1 MPYPMDEVIENT
13 LKGIAKA
20 QREYERSSG
29 CWLWEAPEYFMTTCI
44 AREISSHRQF
54 GYSVTL
60 ENNVR
65 AAIDDAGGMGRGRP
79 RNDLRPDGK
88 FDILLWWAN
97 DTPRTVIEV
106 KKHIRQFRRIRS
118 DVARICGVLNQAD
131 TIRNG
136 LVAYYS
142 SLAGEPRQLRRL
154 MSDRLA
160 TIEDEARKYVERRE
174 MILDHCHRRTTVVQD
189 SAWTAGVLNISQG

>member
-13 LKGIAKA
+13 LKGIANA
-20 QREYERSSG
+20 QREYERMNG
-29 CWLWEAPEYFMTTCI
+29 CWLWEAPEYFMTTCV

-54 GYSVTL
+54 GYSVTI

-79 RNDLRPDGK
+79 RNDLRPDGN

-106 KKHIRQFRRIRS
+106 KRHIRRFAQVLS
-118 DVARICGVLNQAD
+118 DVARICSVLDRAD

-142 SLAGEPRQLRRL
+142 SLLGEPTQLRRL
-154 MSDRLA
+154 ISERIA
-160 TIEDEARKYVERRE
+160 AIEGETREYVGRRG
-174 MILDHCHRRTTVVQD
+174 MIVDHCRRKTALVHD